1 MRSGRASFFVFL
13 SYLLILAN
21 ISIECSTVYSQKKI
35 NFRIIKIPEYSPVND
50 TLYLSCSFNDWK
62 LKDETLRFTKLED
75 GSYFLSAFIPENQD
89 FEYKVNRGS
98 WETVEGNDVGE
109 YLANRNFISSA
120 GTFDINIVVESWQD
134 LHKKFLSAVDV
145 YVTSVPSTT
154 PKDAKL
160 YITGTFNNWNQ
171 SDPAS
176 ELVLRKDGNYHGV
189 IKPGLEAFEFKITRG
204 SWEAVEG
211 RWDGGFKSNRF
222 YKVKL
227 GEKNN
232 IEINIASWE
241 DLSVWPYW
249 KMFLFFVFIIQAV
262 QLSLI
267 IQYSKYNKLLLVLAI
282 MLLLGF
288 FIRLVYN
295 YRELYNAIPLGY
307 LLPACIYSF
316 ITPWFFNWLNNT
328 FLIDKNSKKSKRINW
343 SFWLPFFSIV
353 IGVTAISMTELDF
366 MEASISVQLDIYF
379 LLRYAFAIGLNLVYG
394 KRLLELIRTHNKEI
408 PEWAKKISRVFHVNW
423 IIALGIVIL
432 MSLTKFLNL
441 EANFI
446 TEWTENLLWLSLGI
460 TVIYIEWVVLRYSRN
475 AAVNEDNRSH
485 NFAETE
491 NWNVLKPKLTK
502 LMDEDNL
509 YTNSK
514 ITLTDLANY
523 LGTNTF
529 YVSKLLNEGFG
540 KSFSDYINSYRIEA
554 FIKAVKN
561 KPGDGDTYLSIAY
574 NVGFNSKSSF
584 NRAFKKYTGFTPSEY
599 FSY

>member
-1 MRSGRASFFVFL
+1 MG
-13 SYLLILAN
+13 
-21 ISIECSTVYSQKKI
+21 
-35 NFRIIKIPEYSPVND
+35 
-50 TLYLSCSFNDWK
+50 
-62 LKDETLRFTKLED
+62 
-75 GSYFLSAFIPENQD
+75 
-89 FEYKVNRGS
+89 
-98 WETVEGNDVGE
+98 
-109 YLANRNFISSA
+109 
-120 GTFDINIVVESWQD
+120 
-134 LHKKFLSAVDV
+134 
-145 YVTSVPSTT
+145 
-154 PKDAKL
+154 
-160 YITGTFNNWNQ
+160 
-171 SDPAS
+171 
-176 ELVLRKDGNYHGV
+176 
-189 IKPGLEAFEFKITRG
+189 
-204 SWEAVEG
+204 
-211 RWDGGFKSNRF
+211 
-222 YKVKL
+222 
-227 GEKNN
+227 
-232 IEINIASWE
+232 
-241 DLSVWPYW
+241 
-249 KMFLFFVFIIQAV
+249 
-262 QLSLI
+262 
-267 IQYSKYNKLLLVLAI
+267 
-282 MLLLGF
+282 
-288 FIRLVYN
+288 
-295 YRELYNAIPLGY
+295 
-307 LLPACIYSF
+307 
-316 ITPWFFNWLNNT
+316 
-328 FLIDKNSKKSKRINW
+328 
-343 SFWLPFFSIV
+343 
-353 IGVTAISMTELDF
+353 
-366 MEASISVQLDIYF
+366 
-379 LLRYAFAIGLNLVYG
+379 
-394 KRLLELIRTHNKEI
+394 
-408 PEWAKKISRVFHVNW
+408 KKISRVFHVNW